1 MTPPGQEIERRRP
14 VWDALSSFFLDTELD
29 DEQHQSIAQVIVASG
44 YSPSE
49 IQHILWEEVYPVV
62 ESNLRNFAGEWAGF
76 DLDWMQQQILSGLH
90 RRTVPM
96 RIAGALPYSPARM
109 VRKEWEELLPF
120 LPEHFSCAGS
130 LSSPLR

>member
-1 MTPPGQEIERRRP
+1 MTPPDQEVERRRP

-29 DEQHQSIAQVIVASG
+29 DKQHRDIAQTIVASG

-49 IQHILWEEVYPVV
+49 IQTILWEEVYPVV
-62 ESNLRNFAGEWAGF
+62 ESNLRNPLGVWQGF
-76 DLDWMQQQILSGLH
+76 DLDWMQQLILSGSH
-90 RRTVPM
+90 RRTLPM

-120 LPEHFSCAGS
+120 LPEHFRHEHNAA
-130 LSSPLR
+130 